1 MAPANLVQESDLTRL
16 VRELL
21 RQFKAGILENTNIT
35 VAVDYDDTTADGL
48 DIVAIAT
55 LPSLVLSG
63 PRLLE
68 NRFFA
73 TNEPVELL
81 VTDSYAKQ
89 WDQFGPVHTVDLG
102 FTITGASRSTVELLN
117 LMAATVSFL
126 NLNRWLE
133 LDRDPNHPDAGTVR
147 FEMDPEGEVRTHL
160 DGGDGVRAFT
170 CGLVVRGFDI
180 DEGTLLGRTTRV
192 DEMRLSADG
201 R

>member
-1 MAPANLVQESDLTRL
+1 MAPAKLVHESDLTRL

-21 RQFKAGILENTNIT
+21 RQLKAGILENSSIT

-63 PRLLE
+63 PRLRE
-68 NRFFA
+68 NRFFS

-81 VTDSYAKQ
+81 VPGSYAKQ
-89 WDQFGPVHTVDLG
+89 WDQCGPVHTVDLG

-126 NLNRWLE
+126 NRNRCLE
-133 LDRDPNHPDAGTVR
+133 LDRDPAQPTAGTVR
-147 FEMDPEGEVRTHL
+147 FEIDPEGELRTHL

-180 DEGTLLGRTTRV
+180 DEGDLLGRTTLV
-192 DEMRLSADG
+192 DKVRLLADG

>member
-1 MAPANLVQESDLTRL
+1 MSPANLVQESDLTRL
-16 VRELL
+16 VRKLL
-21 RQFKAGILENTNIT
+21 RQLKTEILENTSIT

-63 PRLLE
+63 PRLRE

-81 VTDSYAKQ
+81 VPGSYAKQ

-117 LMAATVSFL
+117 LMAATASFL
-126 NLNRWLE
+126 NRNRWLE
-133 LDRDPNHPDAGTVR
+133 LNRDPNQADAGTVR
-147 FEMDPEGEVRTHL
+147 FEMDPESELRTHL
-160 DGGDGVRAFT
+160 NGADGVRAFT

-180 DEGTLLGRTTRV
+180 DEGELLGRTRLV
-192 DEMRLSADG
+192 DQVRLSAEG